1 MPCTGTCVRTYF
13 KQFIVS
19 FKKFQNYVLFYQESE
34 LEPPQNR
41 PAPKP
46 LPWIFNRLQT
56 FRAEI
61 LFHLS
66 IVIFQQRSR
75 YVEYAVYF
83 ISGSVFTNIVST
95 QCLWRIYTQYLWPA
109 TDSWVNT
116 ALQQVCHSGLTGLET
131 SWDFWL
137 IAEWLCLLPSSAWL
151 KLYLSPLTTNAKI
164 FSDLSETFF

>member
-1 MPCTGTCVRTYF
+1 M
-13 KQFIVS
+13 
-19 FKKFQNYVLFYQESE
+19 
-34 LEPPQNR
+34 
-41 PAPKP
+41 
-46 LPWIFNRLQT
+46 QT

-164 FSDLSETFF
+164 FSDLSETFFSDSSNFLKNKMFRHGFFFSSGYKDIGIFLFFEFLTVFQQNFFKLLRR